1 MCGIACIYSYDPIVS
16 PETDANAL
24 LRICNSMQKRGP
36 DGEGQWFS
44 SDRRIALGHRRLSI
58 IDLSDLAAQP
68 MCSDNGD
75 VVISFN
81 GEIYNYTVLRDEL
94 IKKGYRFRSH
104 SDTEVLLHL
113 YAAKGHGMLRD
124 LRGMYAFAIWDN
136 RRQGLFLARD
146 PFGIK
151 PLYYYDDGRTFK
163 AASQVR
169 ALLAGGGIDT
179 APDPAGHVG
188 FFLWG
193 HIPEPFTLYRNIRS
207 LPAGAYLWIDA
218 NGTHEPKTFTQIAD
232 TITCSSTA
240 VNRDDSF
247 VQEALR
253 PALLDSV
260 KHHLIADV
268 PVGLF
273 LSAGLD
279 SATLAAL
286 AAECESRIVT
296 VTLGFDEYRGTH
308 DDETVLAKKIA
319 SRYGTQHHSVRICKK
334 DFEKSLEHFFDA
346 MDQPTIDGVNNFLV
360 SQTAAQCGLKVALS
374 GLGGDEL
381 FGGYPSF
388 REIPQL
394 VNVLKRFPNLSIPT
408 KVLQVVSASVC
419 DRFTSPKYAGIL
431 NYGGRWGGA
440 YLLRRGLFMP
450 WELPGILDADI
461 VKEGWNTLRTMS
473 RLDQTVEGIKS
484 DHLKVALLEL
494 NWYLRNQLLRDADW
508 AGMAHSLEIR
518 VPFVDLP
525 LFQTV
530 AGMVQHHHAP
540 TKHNMAQTPSKPLPS
555 QMFQRPKT
563 GFTVPLRKWLLQTA
577 GLSNCERGLRG
588 WAKMV
593 YQTAMRNNG
602 FDIRNVPTLT
612 EL

>member
-1 MCGIACIYSYDPIVS
+1 MCGIACIYSYNSVVS
-16 PETDANAL
+16 PTTDANAL
-24 LRICNSMQKRGP
+24 LRICDSMRKRGP

-81 GEIYNYTVLRDEL
+81 GEIYNYAFLRDEL
-94 IKKGYRFRSH
+94 IEKGYRFRSH

-113 YAAKGHGMLRD
+113 YAAKGRAMLHD

-151 PLYYYDDGRTFK
+151 PLYYYDDGHTFK

-169 ALLAGGGIDT
+169 ALLAGGRIDT
-179 APDPAGHVG
+179 TPDPAGHVG

-207 LPAGAYLWIDA
+207 LPAGTYLWVDA
-218 NGTHEPKTFTQIAD
+218 NGTHEPKTFNQITD
-232 TITCSSTA
+232 TITCSSDA
-240 VNRDDSF
+240 VNRDDSI
-247 VQEALR
+247 VQEVLR
-253 PALLDSV
+253 HALLDSV

-296 VTLGFDEYRGTH
+296 VTLGFDEYLGTH
-308 DDETVLAKKIA
+308 NDETVLAKKIA
-319 SRYGTQHHSVRICKK
+319 SRYGTQHHSVRIRKQ
-334 DFEKSLEHFFDA
+334 DFEKSFEHFFDA
-346 MDQPTIDGVNNFLV
+346 MDQPTIDGVNTFLV
-360 SQTAAQCGLKVALS
+360 SQAASQCGLKVALS

-388 REIPQL
+388 CQIPRTVKLFRHLPQ
-394 VNVLKRFPNLSIPT
+394 FSIPEKALHT
-408 KVLQVVSASVC
+408 ISSSVLN
-419 DRFTSPKYAGIL
+419 RFTSPKYAGL
-431 NYGGRWGGA
+431 FNYGATWSGA
-440 YLLRRGLFMP
+440 YLLRRGLYMP
-450 WELPGILDADI
+450 WELTDVLDADMVREGLDTLKTMCMLERT
-461 VKEGWNTLRTMS
+461 VKR
-473 RLDQTVEGIKS
+473 IKNE
-484 DHLKVALLEL
+484 HLKVAALEL

-508 AGMAHSLEIR
+508 GGMAHSLEIR
-518 VPFVDLP
+518 VPFVDLT
-525 LFQTV
+525 LFQTI
-530 AGMVQHHHAP
+530 AGMAHDHHAP
-540 TKHNMAQTPSKPLPS
+540 TKHNMAQTPSKPLPAE
-555 QMFQRPKT
+555 MFQRAKT
-563 GFTVPLRKWLLQTA
+563 GFTVPIRKWLLEMS
-577 GLSNCERGLRG
+577 GVSCNERGLRG
-588 WAKMV
+588 WAKKV
-593 YQTAMRNNG
+593 YEIFSKTR
-602 FDIRNVPTLT
+602 
-612 EL
+612 